1 MTVSRSTVRSDDMR
15 AGRSC
20 RVRFLT
26 SASTVSGPFAIAYRP
41 QHPSRYPPGMAPE
54 VINLR
59 SPDDDWEALVNILV
73 IALAAQVS
81 AGGTPP
87 TLTPNAAAVLTDF
100 RRFQAR
106 TFFGVAGH
114 LVHYDDYPEV
124 EVLAQLVTALQR
136 ESAVGDGVRPGD
148 RVRLVGELPAT
159 LRVNGNE
166 DAWRAATFVVRYV
179 GDDGIAEI
187 QPDFVEDYLVETVP
201 VTALSLVD

>member
-1 MTVSRSTVRSDDMR
+1 
-15 AGRSC
+15 
-20 RVRFLT
+20 
-26 SASTVSGPFAIAYRP
+26 
-41 QHPSRYPPGMAPE
+41 MAPE

-59 SPDDDWEALVNILV
+59 FPADDWEALVNILV

-87 TLTPNAAAVLTDF
+87 TLTPNAAEVLTDF

-187 QPDFVEDYLVETVP
+187 QPDFTEDYLVETVP